1 MARDLAF
8 ERDDDTEKAETL
20 SDLLAWLRGEE

>member
-8 ERDDDTEKAETL
+8 ERGWMKVLGLMEFL
-20 SDLLAWLRGEE
+20 WDLDWALK